1 MATRRDLLPV
11 ALVAAVGVLA
21 ALLGTVGGVDSV
33 LLELAPVLVLVL
45 PLLAGRYL
53 GEERLAAIVSRFAP
67 RRVRAAA
74 RLTPRTPRAPRAFA
88 RGGRLVAS
96 AFAERGPP
104 ARALAL

>member
-33 LLELAPVLVLVL
+33 LLELAPVLVVFL

-53 GEERLAAIVSRFAP
+53 GEERLAAVVAAFAP
-67 RRVRAAA
+67 RRARAAV
-74 RLTPRTPRAPRAFA
+74 RLTPRTPRAPRAFV

-96 AFAERGPP
+96 ALAERGPP